1 MLNKIIF
8 IFIILKKTFKT
19 FKTFKIIK
27 KEYLKKYLKKIYNI
41 ILMYLLLGTLI
52 LMKVSLGVLYCKNKD
67 YINIKLFNKSTEI
80 ILYTKKNILSKCI
93 NNDFHITDVEL
104 IHNNKKINIYYYLYY
119 NLIISNKFTNKIYY
133 NILKDYKI
141 EKNEDTRILI
151 KYKLNNISYMLY
163 WTGENLNNKIITNK
177 YIKKLKNRYYM
188 NKSTKES
195 VYMLLLVDM
204 NNIVKILYNDT
215 EINKEDKLYNIINM
229 FKGPLNDYGYLLN
242 CNIKHKWIYD
252 DFNLEKKCINIE
264 QGYKINE
271 LLNLESFSHKI
282 EYDDKYLCFDIFE
295 KI

>member
-1 MLNKIIF
+1 
-8 IFIILKKTFKT
+8 
-19 FKTFKIIK
+19 
-27 KEYLKKYLKKIYNI
+27 
-41 ILMYLLLGTLI
+41 
-52 LMKVSLGVLYCKNKD
+52 
-67 YINIKLFNKSTEI
+67 
-80 ILYTKKNILSKCI
+80 
-93 NNDFHITDVEL
+93 
-104 IHNNKKINIYYYLYY
+104 
-119 NLIISNKFTNKIYY
+119 
-133 NILKDYKI
+133 
-141 EKNEDTRILI
+141 
-151 KYKLNNISYMLY
+151 MLY